1 MNLKFQICSKVLRA
15 LTYFIQQKQ
24 LDSPLIIVSFIAER
38 SSPVTSEELGIISL
52 SYKIIKWN
60 KIERGW
66 QLAVEEICANKCVT
80 FAYKRYLVCNREMTV
95 SRSITFI
102 QLATR
107 FISIKENS
115 ISMWSQISLLKSL
128 SCNQIFN
135 NEKATIKL
143 IFNNLQTNKQYD
155 IILAYHFSEQNS
167 WTQIT
172 IFVINIELP
181 IANENLTIIFIR
193 RQPVY
198 LFP

>member
-1 MNLKFQICSKVLRA
+1 
-15 LTYFIQQKQ
+15 
-24 LDSPLIIVSFIAER
+24 
-38 SSPVTSEELGIISL
+38 
-52 SYKIIKWN
+52 
-60 KIERGW
+60 
-66 QLAVEEICANKCVT
+66 
-80 FAYKRYLVCNREMTV
+80 
-95 SRSITFI
+95 
-102 QLATR
+102 
-107 FISIKENS
+107 
-115 ISMWSQISLLKSL
+115 MWSQISLLKSL